1 MHIYKLHLRAFGKF
15 VSKKLY
21 LENKLN
27 IVYGENETGKSTIH
41 NFIEAM
47 LYGFDDE
54 NGSRF
59 EKYRPWNSN
68 LYKGTLGIRNNNNEQ
83 YTLSRDFLL
92 NTLQVYKKTNDDE
105 EFEEDILNPG
115 EHLLNMNKVSFTN
128 TISVRQLGNKTD
140 EELASELK
148 NKIINL
154 SKTRDESISI
164 DRILQRLL
172 YIKEEA
178 GNENNQRTL
187 LGQYS
192 LRLKELKVARENSI
206 NAKRQSMFLA
216 MEKKK
221 LSGKI
226 GELTLRV
233 NEMQKEINDYELS
246 IKKNKFLK
254 AEPVKKELDEIKK
267 QLASINVENIIK
279 YSEQDYKE
287 ALRINS
293 FLTSMYSDRRNMQN
307 EKEDKEEELNSLLA
321 DVSNK
326 IDDSFNIEKLNL
338 NYKKLKDNLSIIKGL
353 ESKIKVG
360 QENIDSINIDE
371 INSFFASYKSMEDI
385 DRKIETNNIF
395 LNNEVY
401 EKISRYKTTQKRNV
415 FFLTLLAAAPIGA
428 AWWAGIEYESIIK
441 DFIDKYYVMEESVYI
456 GAGIVSVLVAIIY
469 AIAIKPYLNKIKS
482 AKNEIDSM
490 ECEFADYTILLR
502 DLNNEKDEILKQIEC
517 DVFSEITEKYNLL
530 SVDKNIYEEKSKLIN
545 FDKNQLSLLEQEN
558 TDLKRELRKALSTLD
573 MEEICDKNI
582 KEANEAYLK
591 KDNVKEEISKL
602 KFAIEKL
609 KQEIIKIDKEASF
622 EEKRLGMILTNN
634 GMEDLESF
642 KKAVAYSDKYIE
654 LANNKNYKESILL
667 EILDNDDYEE
677 LRSITKNI
685 SFYEVKKIDKQ
696 EQLLNIFKLNEEK
709 SKFNESID
717 TILKEIEDIENNSRN
732 LAEIEEEIDFYENKI
747 LSFKSKIKVAEIAA
761 QKIIKISDSIKG
773 DFMPLLRKSISDN
786 FSYLTNG
793 KYSDVVIDEDMN
805 ITVVEAENK
814 ERNINIEHLSGGTLD
829 QLYLSLRVGLGNILS
844 GNQNIPLIFDDSFV
858 QYDSKRLR
866 NSIDMLAKE
875 SERRQVILFTCQER
889 EKEMAQQMNIKHN
902 YIKL

>member
-21 LENKLN
+21 LENRLN

-54 NGSRF
+54 NSSRF

-68 LYKGTLGIRNNNNEQ
+68 LYKGTLGVRNNNNEQ
-83 YTLSRDFLL
+83 FTLSRDFLL
-92 NTLQVYKKTNDDE
+92 NTLQVYKKTDDDK

-115 EHLLNMNKVSFTN
+115 EYLLNMSKVSFTN

-140 EELASELK
+140 EELANELK

-192 LRLKELKVARENSI
+192 LRLNELKVARENSI
-206 NAKRQSMFLA
+206 NAKRQLMFLA

-226 GELTLRV
+226 GELSLRV

-246 IKKNKFLK
+246 IKKDTFLK
-254 AEPVKKELDEIKK
+254 AEPVKRELDEIKK
-267 QLASINVENIIK
+267 QLTSINVENIIK

-287 ALRINS
+287 AIRINS
-293 FLTSMYSDRRNMQN
+293 FLTSMYSDRRSMQN
-307 EKEDKEEELNSLLA
+307 EKEDKEEELNNLLS

-326 IDDSFNIEKLNL
+326 ISDIFNIEQLNA
-338 NYKKLKDNLSIIKGL
+338 NYEKLKSNLDRIKVL

-371 INSFFASYKSMEDI
+371 ISSFFASYESMEDI

-395 LNNEVY
+395 LSNEVY
-401 EKISRYKTTQKRNV
+401 EKISRYKTAQKRNV
-415 FFLTLLAAAPIGA
+415 FILTLLAAAAIGVT
-428 AWWAGIEYESIIK
+428 WWTGIEYESIIK
-441 DFIDKYYVMEESVYI
+441 EFIDKYYVMEESVYI
-456 GAGIVSVLVAIIY
+456 GAGIVSILVAILY
-469 AIAIKPYLNKIKS
+469 AIVIKPYLNKIKS

-490 ECEFADYTILLR
+490 ECEFANYTLLLK
-502 DLNNEKDEILKQIEC
+502 DLNNEKDEILKQIKC
-517 DVFSEITEKYNLL
+517 DDLSQIAEKHNKL

-545 FDKNQLSLLEQEN
+545 FDKNQFSLLEQEN
-558 TDLKRELRKALSTLD
+558 ADLKRNLRKALATLD
-573 MEEICDKNI
+573 MEEICDENI
-582 KEANEAYLK
+582 KEANEAYLR

-609 KQEIIKIDKEASF
+609 KQEIVKIDKEASF

-642 KKAVAYSDKYIE
+642 KKAVAYSDKYTE
-654 LANNKNYKESILL
+654 LTNNKNYKESILFK
-667 EILDNDDYEE
+667 ILDNVDYDE
-677 LRSITKNI
+677 LNSITKNI

-709 SKFNESID
+709 LKLNENID
-717 TILKEIEDIENNSRN
+717 AILKEIDDIENNSRN

-814 ERNINIEHLSGGTLD
+814 DRNINLEHLSGGTLD

-844 GNQNIPLIFDDSFV
+844 GNKNIPLIFDDSFV

>member
-27 IVYGENETGKSTIH
+27 IIYGENETGKSTIQ

-47 LYGFDDE
+47 LYGFEDE
-54 NGSRF
+54 KGSRF
-59 EKYRPWNSN
+59 EKYKPWNSN
-68 LYKGTLGIRNNNNEQ
+68 LYKGTLGIRNNNEQ
-83 YTLSRDFLL
+83 YTLLRDFLL
-92 NTLQVYKKTNDDE
+92 DTLQVYKKTNNE
-105 EFEEDILNPG
+105 AELEEDIVNPG

-140 EELASELK
+140 EELANELK

-192 LRLKELKVARENSI
+192 LRLKELKVAREKSI

-226 GELTLRV
+226 GELSLRV

-246 IKKNKFLK
+246 IKKDKFLK
-254 AEPVKKELDEIKK
+254 AEPVKKELDEITN
-267 QLASINVENIIK
+267 QLTGFNVENIIK

-307 EKEDKEEELNSLLA
+307 EKEDKEEEYNNLLS
-321 DVSNK
+321 DISNK
-326 IDDSFNIEKLNL
+326 ISDVFNIEQLNT
-338 NYKKLKDNLSIIKGL
+338 NYKKLNNNMDRIKEL
-353 ESKIKVG
+353 ESKIKLG
-360 QENIDSINIDE
+360 QESISSIDVDE
-371 INSFFASYKSMEDI
+371 INSFFASYESMEDI
-385 DRKIETNNIF
+385 DRKIEMNNIF
-395 LNNEVY
+395 LDREVY
-401 EKISRYKTTQKRNV
+401 EKMSRYSSAQKRNV
-415 FFLTLLAAAPIGA
+415 FFITLLAMSAIGA
-428 AWWAGIEYESIIK
+428 AWWAGIEYESLIK
-441 DFIDKYYVMEESVYI
+441 EFIDQYYVLEESVYI
-456 GAGIVSVLVAIIY
+456 GAGIVSLLIAVIY
-469 AIAIKPYLNKIKS
+469 IIAIKPFLNKIKS

-490 ECEFADYTILLR
+490 ECEFADYTIS
-502 DLNNEKDEILKQIEC
+502 LNNLMNDKDDVLKQMKC
-517 DVFSEITEKYNLL
+517 DNFNQIAEKHNKL
-530 SVDKNIYEEKSKLIN
+530 SVEKNIYEEKNKLIN
-545 FDKNQLSLLEQEN
+545 FDINQLSSLEQEN
-558 TDLKRELRKALSTLD
+558 IDLKRELKKSLATLD
-573 MEEICDKNI
+573 MEDISDESIR
-582 KEANEAYLK
+582 EANEAYSR
-591 KDNVKEEISKL
+591 KDNVSDEISKL

-609 KQEIIKIDKEASF
+609 KQDIIKIDKEASF

-634 GMEDLESF
+634 AAEDLESF
-642 KKAVAYSDKYIE
+642 KKAVEYSDKYTE
-654 LANNKNYKESILL
+654 LTNNKSYKENILL
-667 EILDNDDYEE
+667 KILDNDSYEE
-677 LRSITKNI
+677 LREKTKNI
-685 SFYEVKKIDKQ
+685 SFYEIKKIDKQ
-696 EQLLNIFKLNEEK
+696 EQLLNIFKLNDEK
-709 SKFNESID
+709 SKLNENID
-717 TILKEIEDIENNSRN
+717 IILKEIDDIENNSRD

-761 QKIIKISDSIKG
+761 EKIIRISDSIKG

-805 ITVVEAENK
+805 ISVVEEANK
-814 ERNINIEHLSGGTLD
+814 ERNINIESLSGGTLD

>member
-27 IVYGENETGKSTIH
+27 IIYGENETGKSTIQ

-47 LYGFDDE
+47 LYGFEDE
-54 NGSRF
+54 KGSRF
-59 EKYRPWNSN
+59 EKYKPWNSN
-68 LYKGTLGIRNNNNEQ
+68 LYKGTLGIRNNNEQ
-83 YTLSRDFLL
+83 YTLLRDFLL
-92 NTLQVYKKTNDDE
+92 DTLQVYKKTNNE
-105 EFEEDILNPG
+105 EELEEDIINPG
-115 EHLLNMNKVSFTN
+115 EHLLNMNKLSFTN

-140 EELASELK
+140 EELANELK

-192 LRLKELKVARENSI
+192 LRLKELKVAREKSI

-226 GELTLRV
+226 GELSLRV

-246 IKKNKFLK
+246 IKKDKFLK
-254 AEPVKKELDEIKK
+254 AEPVKKELDEITN
-267 QLASINVENIIK
+267 QLTGFNVENIIK

-307 EKEDKEEELNSLLA
+307 EKEDKEEEYNNLLS
-321 DVSNK
+321 DISNK
-326 IDDSFNIEKLNL
+326 ISDVFNIEQLNT
-338 NYKKLKDNLSIIKGL
+338 NYKKLNNNMDRIKEL
-353 ESKIKVG
+353 ESKIKLG
-360 QENIDSINIDE
+360 QESISSIDVDE
-371 INSFFASYKSMEDI
+371 INSFFASYESMEDI
-385 DRKIETNNIF
+385 DRKIEMNNIF
-395 LNNEVY
+395 LDREVY
-401 EKISRYKTTQKRNV
+401 EKMSRYSSAQKRNV
-415 FFLTLLAAAPIGA
+415 FFITLLAMSAIGA
-428 AWWAGIEYESIIK
+428 AWWAGIEYESLIK
-441 DFIDKYYVMEESVYI
+441 EFIDQYYVLEESVYI
-456 GAGIVSVLVAIIY
+456 GAGIVSLLIAVIY
-469 AIAIKPYLNKIKS
+469 IIAIKPFLNKIKS

-490 ECEFADYTILLR
+490 ECEFADYTIS
-502 DLNNEKDEILKQIEC
+502 LNNLMNDKDDVLKQMKC
-517 DVFSEITEKYNLL
+517 DNFNQIAEKHNKL
-530 SVDKNIYEEKSKLIN
+530 SVEKNIYEEKNKLIN
-545 FDKNQLSLLEQEN
+545 FDINQLSSLEQEN
-558 TDLKRELRKALSTLD
+558 IDLKRELKKSLATLD
-573 MEEICDKNI
+573 MEDISDESIR
-582 KEANEAYLK
+582 EANEAYSR
-591 KDNVKEEISKL
+591 KDNVSDEISKL

-609 KQEIIKIDKEASF
+609 KQDIIKIDKEASF

-634 GMEDLESF
+634 AAEDLESF
-642 KKAVAYSDKYIE
+642 KKAVEYSDKYTE
-654 LANNKNYKESILL
+654 LTNNKSYKESILL
-667 EILDNDDYEE
+667 KILDNDSYEE
-677 LRSITKNI
+677 LREKTKNI
-685 SFYEVKKIDKQ
+685 SFYEIKKIDKQ
-696 EQLLNIFKLNEEK
+696 EQLLNIFKLNDEK
-709 SKFNESID
+709 SKLNENID
-717 TILKEIEDIENNSRN
+717 IILKEIDDIENNSRD

-761 QKIIKISDSIKG
+761 EKIIRISDSIKG

-805 ITVVEAENK
+805 ISVVEEANK
-814 ERNINIEHLSGGTLD
+814 ERNINIESLSGGTLD

>member
-27 IVYGENETGKSTIH
+27 IIYGENETGKSTIQ

-47 LYGFDDE
+47 LYGFEDE
-54 NGSRF
+54 KGSRF
-59 EKYRPWNSN
+59 EKYKPWNSN
-68 LYKGTLGIRNNNNEQ
+68 LYKGTLGIRNNNEQ
-83 YTLSRDFLL
+83 YTLLRDFLL
-92 NTLQVYKKTNDDE
+92 DTLQVYKKTNNE
-105 EFEEDILNPG
+105 EELEEDIINPG

-140 EELASELK
+140 EELANELK

-192 LRLKELKVARENSI
+192 LRLKELKVAREKSI

-226 GELTLRV
+226 GELSLRV

-246 IKKNKFLK
+246 IKKDKFLK
-254 AEPVKKELDEIKK
+254 AEPVKKELDEITN
-267 QLASINVENIIK
+267 QLTGFNVENIIK

-307 EKEDKEEELNSLLA
+307 EKEDKEEEYNNLLS
-321 DVSNK
+321 DISNK
-326 IDDSFNIEKLNL
+326 ISDVFNIEQLNT
-338 NYKKLKDNLSIIKGL
+338 NYKKLNNNMDRIKEL
-353 ESKIKVG
+353 ESKIKLG
-360 QENIDSINIDE
+360 QESISSIDVDE
-371 INSFFASYKSMEDI
+371 INSFFASYESMEDI

-395 LNNEVY
+395 LDHEVY
-401 EKISRYKTTQKRNV
+401 EKMSRYSSTQKRNV
-415 FFLTLLAAAPIGA
+415 FFITLLATSAIGA
-428 AWWAGIEYESIIK
+428 AWWAGIEYESLIK
-441 DFIDKYYVMEESVYI
+441 EFIDQYYVLEESVYI
-456 GAGIVSVLVAIIY
+456 GAGIVSLLIAVIY
-469 AIAIKPYLNKIKS
+469 IIAIKPFLNKIKS

-490 ECEFADYTILLR
+490 ECEFADYTIS
-502 DLNNEKDEILKQIEC
+502 LNNLMNDKDDVLKQMKC
-517 DVFSEITEKYNLL
+517 DNFNQIAEKHNKL
-530 SVDKNIYEEKSKLIN
+530 SVEKNIYEEKNKLIN
-545 FDKNQLSLLEQEN
+545 FDINQLSSLEQEN
-558 TDLKRELRKALSTLD
+558 IDLKRELKKSLATLD
-573 MEEICDKNI
+573 MEDISDESIR
-582 KEANEAYLK
+582 EANEAYSR
-591 KDNVKEEISKL
+591 KDNVSDEISKL

-609 KQEIIKIDKEASF
+609 KQDIIKIDKEASF

-634 GMEDLESF
+634 AAEDLESF
-642 KKAVAYSDKYIE
+642 KKAVAYSDKYTE
-654 LANNKNYKESILL
+654 LTNNKSYKESILL
-667 EILDNDDYEE
+667 KILDNDSYEE
-677 LRSITKNI
+677 LREKTKNI
-685 SFYEVKKIDKQ
+685 SFYEIKKIDKQ
-696 EQLLNIFKLNEEK
+696 EQLLNIFKLNDEK
-709 SKFNESID
+709 SKLNENID
-717 TILKEIEDIENNSRN
+717 IILKEIDDIENNSRD

-761 QKIIKISDSIKG
+761 EKIIRISDSIKG

-805 ITVVEAENK
+805 ISVVEEANK
-814 ERNINIEHLSGGTLD
+814 ERNINIESLSGGTLD

>member
-27 IVYGENETGKSTIH
+27 IIYGENETGKSTIQ

-47 LYGFDDE
+47 LYGFEDE
-54 NGSRF
+54 KGSRF
-59 EKYRPWNSN
+59 EKYKPWNSN
-68 LYKGTLGIRNNNNEQ
+68 LYKGTLGIRNNNEQ
-83 YTLSRDFLL
+83 YTLLRDFLL
-92 NTLQVYKKTNDDE
+92 DTLQVYKKTNNE
-105 EFEEDILNPG
+105 EELEEDIINPG

-140 EELASELK
+140 EELANELK

-192 LRLKELKVARENSI
+192 LRLKELKVAREKSI

-226 GELTLRV
+226 GELSLRV

-246 IKKNKFLK
+246 IKKDKFLK
-254 AEPVKKELDEIKK
+254 AEPVKKELDEITN
-267 QLASINVENIIK
+267 QLTGFNVENIIK

-307 EKEDKEEELNSLLA
+307 EKEDKEEEYNNLLS
-321 DVSNK
+321 DISNK
-326 IDDSFNIEKLNL
+326 ISDVFNIEQLNT
-338 NYKKLKDNLSIIKGL
+338 NYKKLNNNMDRIKEL
-353 ESKIKVG
+353 ESKIKLG
-360 QENIDSINIDE
+360 QESISSIDVDE
-371 INSFFASYKSMEDI
+371 INSFFASYESMEDI
-385 DRKIETNNIF
+385 DRKIEMNNIF
-395 LNNEVY
+395 LDREVY
-401 EKISRYKTTQKRNV
+401 EKMSRYSSAQKRNV
-415 FFLTLLAAAPIGA
+415 FFITLLAMSAIGA
-428 AWWAGIEYESIIK
+428 AWWAGIEYESLIK
-441 DFIDKYYVMEESVYI
+441 EFIDQYYVLEESVYI
-456 GAGIVSVLVAIIY
+456 GAGIVSLLIAVIY
-469 AIAIKPYLNKIKS
+469 IIAIKPFLNKIKS

-490 ECEFADYTILLR
+490 ECEFADYTIS
-502 DLNNEKDEILKQIEC
+502 LNNLMNDKDDVLKQMKC
-517 DVFSEITEKYNLL
+517 DNFNQIAEKHNKL
-530 SVDKNIYEEKSKLIN
+530 SVEKNIYEEKNKLIN
-545 FDKNQLSLLEQEN
+545 FDINQLSSLEQEN
-558 TDLKRELRKALSTLD
+558 IDLKRELKKSLATLD
-573 MEEICDKNI
+573 MEDISDESIR
-582 KEANEAYLK
+582 EANEAYSR
-591 KDNVKEEISKL
+591 KDNVSDEISKL

-609 KQEIIKIDKEASF
+609 KQDIIKIDKEASF

-634 GMEDLESF
+634 AAEDLESF
-642 KKAVAYSDKYIE
+642 KKAVEYSDKYTE
-654 LANNKNYKESILL
+654 LTNNKSYKESILL
-667 EILDNDDYEE
+667 KILDNDSYEE
-677 LRSITKNI
+677 LREKTKNI
-685 SFYEVKKIDKQ
+685 SFYEIKKIDKQ
-696 EQLLNIFKLNEEK
+696 EQLLNIFKLNDEK
-709 SKFNESID
+709 SKLNENID
-717 TILKEIEDIENNSRN
+717 IILKEIDDIENNSRD

-761 QKIIKISDSIKG
+761 EKIIRISDSIKG

-805 ITVVEAENK
+805 ISVVEEANK
-814 ERNINIEHLSGGTLD
+814 ERNINIESLSGGTLD